1 MREEGDVLVGRWS
14 RIILCTMCQLNCQRF
29 YWDDLGNILVEVDAE
44 AGMMVQ
50 VFEIYELSD
59 THKDSGAGWLML
71 SCVDPCSLWVDNTR
85 LTVIPRQLI
94 ASVRTRGLWW

>member
-1 MREEGDVLVGRWS
+1 M
-14 RIILCTMCQLNCQRF
+14 
-29 YWDDLGNILVEVDAE
+29 EVDAE
-44 AGMMVQ
+44 ARAMVQ
-50 VFEIYELSD
+50 ALEIYELSN

-71 SCVDPCSLWVDNTR
+71 SCADPCSLWVDNAR